1 MISFE
6 GRLAFASDPTPNG
19 VRILRF
25 EPTGDP
31 FPLHHAGQYALL
43 EFPSFSPRPYSVA
56 NAANGHT
63 LEFHVR
69 SGHSGAGAYA
79 TSELKTGD
87 VIPIS
92 GYGGGCL
99 YQADCTHPLL
109 LVAGGTGLAPL
120 LAIMEQALIDAPER
134 PVMIY
139 HGGRSKSDLY
149 AHQKLEELTHIFP
162 SLSYSP
168 VLSHD
173 EEGGIA
179 HGLVGDVALSQR
191 DDFSMLRLYC
201 SGPVEMMRH
210 TQDLALSFG
219 VHPDFIHSD
228 LQEFPLPLPKEVPH
242 ER

>member
-6 GRLAFASDPTPNG
+6 GRVVYASDPASAG

-25 EPTGDP
+25 EPVADT

-43 EFPSFSPRPYSVA
+43 KFPSFSPRPYSVA
-56 NAANGHT
+56 NAANGRS
-63 LEFHVR
+63 LEFHIR
-69 SGHSGAGAYA
+69 GGHSGAGAYA
-79 TSELKTGD
+79 TSELKIGD
-87 VIPIS
+87 VVPIS
-92 GYGGGCL
+92 GFGGGCL

-120 LAIMEQALIDAPER
+120 LAIMEQALIDAPKR

-149 AHQKLEELTHIFP
+149 AHEKLQELMHIFP
-162 SLSYSP
+162 ALSYYP

-173 EEGGIA
+173 EEEGVA
-179 HGLVGDVALSQR
+179 KGLVSDVALKNQK
-191 DDFSMLRLYC
+191 DFSSIRLYC

-210 TQDLALSFG
+210 AQDLALSYG
-219 VHPDFIHSD
+219 VGSEFIHSD
-228 LQEFPLPLPKEVPH
+228 LREFDSPIPMEILH